1 MKRGFTLLEVMF
13 ALALLGFALVVL
25 VRSSANT
32 VFNAEQA
39 HMLGV
44 ATDLARGKMYD
55 IEEKEI
61 KEGFTDTDQSQ
72 LDWKGFEDEGWPQVQ
87 YRYKVEHIEMPSWDD
102 LTAMAQGKMKLAGSA
117 AGSGFGSAFGSG
129 FGSSFDPLQSFQNS
143 ALGGM
148 LQMFGGMGANGKSM
162 DVLGAQG
169 GALIQSQYQLFQQ
182 ILKVAVVKVTL
193 DVQWKVLGSDRDL
206 KVVEFLTDPV
216 QMDRVLGGLGATPL
230 AGTGSGAGSG
240 TGSAAGSGSK
250 PTTPT
255 TPGRPPGT

>member
-1 MKRGFTLLEVMF
+1 MF
-13 ALALLGFALVVL
+13 ALAALGFALVVL

-72 LDWKGFEDEGWPQVQ
+72 LDWKGFEDEGWPQIQ

-102 LTAMAQGKMKLAGSA
+102 LAAMAQGKMKLAGSA
-117 AGSGFGSAFGSG
+117 AGSGVGSAFGSG
-129 FGSSFDPLQSFQNS
+129 FGSGLGSAFDPLQSFQNS

-148 LQMFGGMGANGKSM
+148 LAMFGGAGANGKSM

-182 ILKVAVVKVTL
+182 ILKVSVIKLTL

-216 QMDRVLGGLGATPL
+216 QMDRVLGGLGASPL
-230 AGTGSGAGSG
+230 GNTGSGAGS
-240 TGSAAGSGSK
+240 SAGSGAGSSTK
-250 PTTPT
+250 PTTTTT
-255 TPGRPPGT
+255 TPGRPVP